1 MWKVPNYTI
10 KPRKA
15 ELWKES
21 KADLDFFKMVDFA
34 SYSNRE
40 FYLDAITPATAD
52 KLNKFIHFWNSVDD
66 EGEAIIVG
74 REPIK
79 IYIDSF
85 GGSLTAAF
93 TIIDAIKASR
103 TPVYTINIGTTYK
116 ESFFVYL
123 AGHRKFAYPRSSFCY
138 EKPQSQ
144 HEVVEGQS
152 NYQDFYEKQILELKD
167 LLLDGSKVS
176 ESEYEKR
183 QTWWISAE
191 KAYELHLCNEVLR
204 SKQI

>member
-1 MWKVPNYTI
+1 
-10 KPRKA
+10 
-15 ELWKES
+15 
-21 KADLDFFKMVDFA
+21 MVDFA

-66 EGEAIIVG
+66 EGGAIIMG

-144 HEVVEGQS
+144 QEVVEGQS

-167 LLLDGSKVS
+167 LLLEGSKVS

-191 KAYELHLCNEVLR
+191 KAYELRLCNEVLR

>member
-1 MWKVPNYTI
+1 MWKAPNYAI

-21 KADLDFFKMVDFA
+21 KAGLDFFKMVDFA

-40 FYLDAITPATAD
+40 FYLDAITPSTAD

-66 EGEAIIVG
+66 EGEAIIMG

-144 HEVVEGQS
+144 QEVVEGQS

-167 LLLDGSKVS
+167 LLLEGSKVS

-191 KAYELHLCNEVLR
+191 KAYELRLCNEVLR